1 MARRKA
7 RSWLPI
13 VGDFRHATGRGG
25 PPSPSGRFSSVRRTP
40 ASRRLPPRSVRP
52 PAVSI
57 TRSPTRRARGSPVP
71 SRPPQQR
78 TRPPCRHPRR
88 RAAGW
93 TPRFA
98 AHAPT
103 TGRFLVFVMSAVSA
117 TVPPLR
123 SARPPIPG
131 RHRTMS
137 ASEMTREQLS
147 AIVLE
152 LLEKE
157 TGETYPNLDE
167 RTSLR
172 EGLNLDSL
180 DMAGL
185 LLHTEGRFG
194 IQIETELLESIN
206 TVGDLLNV
214 LQKKIAAKD
223 GRSAA

>member
-1 MARRKA
+1 
-7 RSWLPI
+7 
-13 VGDFRHATGRGG
+13 
-25 PPSPSGRFSSVRRTP
+25 
-40 ASRRLPPRSVRP
+40 
-52 PAVSI
+52 
-57 TRSPTRRARGSPVP
+57 
-71 SRPPQQR
+71 
-78 TRPPCRHPRR
+78 
-88 RAAGW
+88 
-93 TPRFA
+93 
-98 AHAPT
+98 
-103 TGRFLVFVMSAVSA
+103 
-117 TVPPLR
+117 
-123 SARPPIPG
+123 
-131 RHRTMS
+131 MS

-206 TVGDLLNV
+206 SVGDLLNV